1 MRTPPLVAANLIAII
16 ARLFL
21 QQGRDTMPF
30 AFVFPGQGSQSI
42 GMLSKLAATESVIAE
57 TFAEASE
64 VLGYDLWKLSQEG
77 PEEAMAATERTQPLM
92 LAAGVATWRV
102 WRKHGGPMPSAMSG
116 HSLGE
121 YSALVAA
128 EAVDFKTAVGLVRF
142 RGQAMQEAV
151 PQGQGGIAAILGI
164 DDAEV
169 TAACREAAQGE
180 VVQAANYN
188 SPGQVVIAGAVGA
201 VERAI
206 AACTARGA
214 KRAIKLPLSVPVHT
228 SLMQPAAERLGEKLR
243 AAAFHPPKVKDIF
256 TVDVRK
262 HGSPDEIRSALIEQ
276 VVKPVRWTETVQA
289 MIAAGARVIV
299 ECGPGRVLT
308 GLNRRIEKNRDIAML
323 AIEDAESLQQALT
336 ACQGQS

>member
-1 MRTPPLVAANLIAII
+1 
-16 ARLFL
+16 
-21 QQGRDTMPF
+21 MPF
-30 AFVFPGQGSQSI
+30 AVVFPGQGSQSV
-42 GMLSKLAATESVIAE
+42 GMLAKLAAAEPIVQE

-77 PEEAMAATERTQPLM
+77 PEEAMAQTERTQPLM

-102 WRKHGGPMPSAMSG
+102 WRKHGGPMPSAMAG

-128 EAVDFKTAVGLVRF
+128 EALDFKTAVGLVRF

-151 PQGQGGIAAILGI
+151 PQGQGGAAAILGI

-169 TAACREAAQGE
+169 EAACREAAQGE
-180 VVQAANYN
+180 LVQPANFN
-188 SPGQVVIAGAVGA
+188 SPGQVVIAGATAA

-206 AACTARGA
+206 AACQARGA
-214 KRAIKLPLSVPVHT
+214 KRAIKLALSVPVHT
-228 SLMQPAAERLGEKLR
+228 PLMQPAADRMRERL
-243 AAAFHPPKVKDIF
+243 AAAEFRTPQVRDIY

-262 HGSPDEIRSALIEQ
+262 HGTPEQIRAALVEQ
-276 VVKPVRWTETVQA
+276 IVKPVRWTETVQA
-289 MIAAGARVIV
+289 ILAGGARVIV

-308 GLNRRIEKNRDIAML
+308 GLNRRIEKNREIAML
-323 AIEDAESLQQALT
+323 AIEDPESLQQALA
-336 ACQGQS
+336 ACQVQS